1 MIITELL
8 AQQNMTKYR
17 LSQKS
22 SVPYTTLNDI
32 CNGKTSLAK
41 CSAETVYRL
50 AKELNVSMETLLDDA
65 FEKRCS
71 FELFKS
77 NVCHKLKSL
86 GDIDFLIET
95 LERDDIRAYHRK
107 KWYPE
112 SLYLLA
118 MVDYISRKNQVAL
131 CEDYND
137 LRSQRLA
144 EIIYPASILAL
155 SAATRSDMPKK
166 QACQNAIPEFM
177 RFNIVESEV
186 RNVN

>member
-8 AQQNMTKYR
+8 AQRSMSKYR
-17 LSQKS
+17 LSQMSKI
-22 SVPYTTLNDI
+22 PYTTLNDI
-32 CNGKTSLAK
+32 CNGKTELAK

-50 AKELNVSMETLLDDA
+50 AKALKVSMEELLEA
-65 FEKRCS
+65 GMEKRCS

-77 NVCHKLKSL
+77 NVCHKLKSM

-95 LERDDIRAYHRK
+95 LESDEIRSYYSK

-118 MVDYISRKNQVAL
+118 MVDYISRENQVEL
-131 CEDYND
+131 CEDYDD
-137 LRSQRLA
+137 LRRQKLA
-144 EIIYPASILAL
+144 EVVYPASILAL
-155 SAATRSDMPKK
+155 AAAKQDDAPKR
-166 QACQNAIPEFM
+166 QAHKDAIPEFM
-177 RFNIVESEV
+177 RFNIVECEV